1 MPLLGSGSGASVV
14 IVCVVVVVDG
24 VVAVVASNFLSFVFF
39 FSNDFFVSLFTSLC
53 VLIASIVQKKS
64 RTENNN
70 LLRGNFILSLV
81 VKIVVNLKPEKN
93 RFAHFFSRVITFSTW
108 NLFAWKIQIFLFIY
122 MSHCLNTPSVKTK
135 SCNVWIIRLLQYDN
149 V

>member
-1 MPLLGSGSGASVV
+1 M
-14 IVCVVVVVDG
+14 VVVVDG

-53 VLIASIVQKKS
+53 VLIASIEQKRS

-81 VKIVVNLKPEKN
+81 VIIVVNLKPEKN
-93 RFAHFFSRVITFSTW
+93 RFAHFFQESSH
-108 NLFAWKIQIFLFIY
+108 FLLGTCLLGKYKSFYLSI
-122 MSHCLNTPSVKTK
+122 CLNTPIVKTK
-135 SCNVWIIRLLQYDN
+135 SYNVWIKVIA